1 MTMDV
6 VPRRSLRRSLA
17 LLACVPVSRALLK
30 RALLFRFGRCVRALN
45 AGDYRPLLAAY
56 AENAVLHFHEGP
68 HRWSGEHRGR
78 AQIERFLQEFTRAGV
93 RGEIGEVWMSGPPW
107 ALTLV
112 ARFDDGA
119 VDPAG
124 RQIYANHAVLLLR
137 TRWGRVVEQ
146 EDFYSDTGAILE
158 FERSLSELGVS
169 PAAVSPAAGAASP
182 R

>member
-1 MTMDV
+1 MDLA
-6 VPRRSLRRSLA
+6 PRRSLA
-17 LLACVPVSRALLK
+17 LLACVPVSRALVK
-30 RALLFRFGRCVRALN
+30 RALLFRFGRCLRALN

-56 AENAVLHFHEGP
+56 AEDAVLRFHEGP

-119 VDPAG
+119 LDPSG
-124 RQIYANHAVLLLR
+124 RRIYANRAVLLLR
-137 TRWGRVVEQ
+137 TRFGRVVEQ
-146 EDFYSDTGAILE
+146 EDFYADTGAILE
-158 FERSLSELGVS
+158 FERSLGELGVE
-169 PAAVSPAAGAASP
+169 PAVSAARAASP